1 MVLNEV
7 SAAQQ
12 IGFPI
17 LSVLIFLPLIWAI
30 LLNLIRDDH
39 WLRLTA
45 LIGAGLEL
53 LLAVVMV
60 LNFTPGVSDI
70 QFAER
75 IEWMAAVGVGYHL
88 GVDGISVLFI
98 PLTAFLA
105 LMVMLFS
112 WNAVRF
118 RPRTYLTALLVLEAT
133 TIGIFTS
140 LDLVLFFV
148 FWELILVP
156 SFLLIRLW
164 GIGPQREYAAL
175 KYALYMLAGS
185 MPLLMGIVLLG
196 INHHDATGSLSFDLP
211 TLLAVPVALEM
222 QTLIFFLLAFGFA
235 VKGPVFPFHTW
246 LPTALMEGPV
256 GMSVMLVG
264 LKLGIYGFLRFA
276 IPLLPEAAR
285 EWAWLMLVLGV
296 IAILYGALIALVQ
309 RNLRRLLAFASV
321 GHVGLAILGLFSL
334 TVQGLQGALM
344 LMLNLGIATTGLL
357 FLTGFL
363 HSRTGSSELA
373 ALGGIGRH
381 VPLLATFF
389 FIIGLA
395 FIGVPGTSG
404 FPGEFLILL
413 GAFNAHWALAAVAV
427 LGVILN
433 AAVFLFFY
441 ERAFLGPVLRDAVRN
456 LRDLRPRE
464 LVVAAVMGVLVLLI
478 GLFPDPILTMTSGSV
493 QAVVERVE
501 DGSMPQVV
509 HNAD

>member
-17 LSVLIFLPLIWAI
+17 LSALIFLPLIWAI

-133 TIGIFTS
+133 TIGIFAS

-211 TLLAVPVALEM
+211 MLLAVPVALEM

-264 LKLGIYGFLRFA
+264 LKLGIYGSLRFA